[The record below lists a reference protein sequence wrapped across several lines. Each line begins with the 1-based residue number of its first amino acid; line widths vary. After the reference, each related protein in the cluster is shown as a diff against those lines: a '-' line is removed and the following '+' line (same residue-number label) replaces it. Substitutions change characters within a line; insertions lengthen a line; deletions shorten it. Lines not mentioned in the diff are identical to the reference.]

1 MLPRP
6 RETPPPPPAPP
17 IPVARVDDVDT
28 REDLEGEELDE
39 VDRSETEEVRMGAEE
54 GERADRVRAPQRE
67 SSPALPCERLR
78 QDEDR
83 VRRADEG
90 ERGGGPER
98 QSDSKRTDNAADRG
112 TKDE

>member
-54 GERADRVRAPQRE
+54 GERADRIRAPQRE
-67 SSPALPCERLR
+67 SSPVLPREGFGK
-78 QDEDR
+78 DEDR
-83 VRRADEG
+83 IRRADQREH
-90 ERGGGPER
+90 RGGPER
-98 QSDSKRTDNAADRG
+98 
-112 TKDE
+112 